1 MPRSVLCCRVVLCT
15 ALACLLALA
24 LPATA
29 GAALP
34 PGATWTAT
42 IDGRSVKT
50 TSTGDPIRLTP
61 TEPVEIVVRVEN
73 RSSTPVSAR
82 YVRLEGGVL
91 GLKFYVFTTTVDL
104 QARPGAD
111 DARTFTIDLLDLGT
125 QASGLLPSRLVL
137 LDAAGG
143 EVAAEPLLVDVRGS
157 ATSVYAGFGLAV
169 GGITVL
175 LVAGALWRLARGRL
189 PRNRW
194 RRGLVLA
201 APGLGIGFTLTFTL
215 SALRWA
221 APSGG
226 VWTTFLMLGA
236 AAGFV
241 AGYLSPT
248 PAGADDRDEPDVDEP
263 DVDEPEVDDRESDA
277 SEDPDA
283 ASDGPPADRADAGEP
298 AAGGDDTPWG
308 RSR

>member
-1 MPRSVLCCRVVLCT
+1 
-15 ALACLLALA
+15 
-24 LPATA
+24 
-29 GAALP
+29 
-34 PGATWTAT
+34 
-42 IDGRSVKT
+42 
-50 TSTGDPIRLTP
+50 
-61 TEPVEIVVRVEN
+61 
-73 RSSTPVSAR
+73 VSAR

-104 QARPGAD
+104 QAPPGGD

-157 ATSVYAGFGLAV
+157 ASSVYAGFGLAV

-194 RRGLVLA
+194 RRGLVMA
-201 APGLGIGFTLTFTL
+201 APGLGVGFTLTFTL

-248 PAGADDRDEPDVDEP
+248 PVGPDEPGEPDVDVREP
-263 DVDEPEVDDRESDA
+263 AGPD
-277 SEDPDA
+277 DPDTA
-283 ASDGPPADRADAGEP
+283 HRPDEGEP
-298 AAGGDDTPWG
+298 AAVGDDTPWW

>member
-1 MPRSVLCCRVVLCT
+1 MPRSVLCCRVVWCM
-15 ALACLLALA
+15 AFACLLALA

-42 IDGRSVKT
+42 IDQRSVKT
-50 TSTGDPIRLTP
+50 TSTSDPIRLTP
-61 TEPVEIVVRVEN
+61 AEPVEVTVRVEN

-104 QARPGAD
+104 QALPGAN

-143 EVAAEPLLVDVRGS
+143 EVAAESLLVDVRGS
-157 ATSVYAGFGLAV
+157 ASSVYAGFGVAV

-226 VWTTFLMLGA
+226 VWATFLMLGA

-248 PAGADDRDEPDVDEP
+248 PVAADELDEPDIDDHGP
-263 DVDEPEVDDRESDA
+263 DAP
-277 SEDPDA
+277 EDPD
-283 ASDGPPADRADAGEP
+283 SDPHGQPLADRADEGEP
-298 AAGGDDTPWG
+298 AAVGDDTPWW

>member
-1 MPRSVLCCRVVLCT
+1 MPRRVLYCRVVGCM

-24 LPATA
+24 VPATA

-50 TSTGDPIRLTP
+50 TSTSDPIRLTP
-61 TEPVEIVVRVEN
+61 AEPVEVVVRVEN
-73 RSSTPVSAR
+73 RSSSPVSAR
-82 YVRLEGGVL
+82 YVRLKGGVL
-91 GLKFYVFTTTVDL
+91 GLKFYVFTTTADL
-104 QARPGAD
+104 QAAPGAD

-125 QASGLLPSRLVL
+125 PADGLLPSRLVL

-157 ATSVYAGFGLAV
+157 ASSVYAGFGLAV

-194 RRGLVLA
+194 RRGLVMA

-221 APSGG
+221 APSCGG
-226 VWTTFLMLGA
+226 SVDDFPGA
-236 AAGFV
+236 RRRRRVRGRVPRAR
-241 AGYLSPT
+241 T
-248 PAGADDRDEPDVDEP
+248 PAGSTTRRSSPSTTRVLDA
-263 DVDEPEVDDRESDA
+263 RE
-277 SEDPDA
+277 
-283 ASDGPPADRADAGEP
+283 RADARYAAGGHEGGAGAGLSGDGAP
-298 AAGGDDTPWG
+298 AAVGDDTPWW

>member
-1 MPRSVLCCRVVLCT
+1 MPRRVACCL
-15 ALACLLALA
+15 ALACLVLVAV
-24 LPATA
+24 PAVA

-34 PGATWTAT
+34 PGVTWTAT

-50 TSTGDPIRLTP
+50 TSTSDPIRLTP
-61 TEPVEIVVRVEN
+61 PEPAEIVVHVEN
-73 RSSTPVSAR
+73 QSSTPVTAR

-91 GLKFYVFTTTVDL
+91 GLKFFVFTTNVDL
-104 QARPGAD
+104 QALPGGHD
-111 DARTFTIDLLDLGT
+111 DRKFPVDLLDLGS
-125 QASGLLPSRLVL
+125 QASGLLPSRIVL
-137 LDAAGG
+137 LDAAGA
-143 EVAAEPLLVDVRGS
+143 EIAAEPLLVDIRGS
-157 ATSVYAGFGLAV
+157 ASSVYAGFGLAV

-189 PRNRW
+189 PHNRW
-194 RRGLVLA
+194 RRGLVMA

-226 VWTTFLMLGA
+226 LWTTFLVLGA
-236 AAGFV
+236 VAGFV

-248 PAGADDRDEPDVDEP
+248 PDDIDDPEEPLPVDDDGYVDDGNEDGAGAGERDE
-263 DVDEPEVDDRESDA
+263 SA
-277 SEDPDA
+277 
-283 ASDGPPADRADAGEP
+283 P
-298 AAGGDDTPWG
+298 AAVGDEAPWW

>member
-1 MPRSVLCCRVVLCT
+1 M
-15 ALACLLALA
+15 
-24 LPATA
+24 
-29 GAALP
+29 
-34 PGATWTAT
+34 
-42 IDGRSVKT
+42 
-50 TSTGDPIRLTP
+50 
-61 TEPVEIVVRVEN
+61 EN
-73 RSSTPVSAR
+73 RSSSPVSAR

-91 GLKFYVFTTTVDL
+91 GLKFYVFTTTADL
-104 QARPGAD
+104 QAAPGAD

-157 ATSVYAGFGLAV
+157 ASSVYAGFGLAV

-248 PAGADDRDEPDVDEP
+248 PGGVDEP
-263 DVDEPEVDDRESDA
+263 DELDVDDRE
-277 SEDPDA
+277 PDA
-283 ASDGPPADRADAGEP
+283 LDDADARSDRQPAGDAADLADDGEP
-298 AAGGDDTPWG
+298 AAVGDDTPWW

>member
-1 MPRSVLCCRVVLCT
+1 MPRRVPYCRVAWCI
-15 ALACLLALA
+15 AFACLLALA

-34 PGATWTAT
+34 PGAVWTAK
-42 IDGRSVKT
+42 IDGRSVND
-50 TSTGDPIRLTP
+50 TSTSNPIRLTP
-61 TEPVEIVVRVEN
+61 GEPVEIIVRVEN
-73 RSSTPVSAR
+73 RSPTPVAAR

-91 GLKFYVFTTTVDL
+91 GLRFYVFTTTVDL
-104 QARPGAD
+104 QAQPGGWD
-111 DARTFTIDLLDLGT
+111 ERTFTIDLLDLGT

-143 EVAAEPLLVDVRGS
+143 ELDAKPLLVDVRGS
-157 ATSVYAGFGLAV
+157 VSSVYAGFGLAV

-175 LVAGALWRLARGRL
+175 LIVGALWRLARGRL

-226 VWTTFLMLGA
+226 VWTTFLILGA

-248 PAGADDRDEPDVDEP
+248 PAGADEPDDLDHVG
-263 DVDEPEVDDRESDA
+263 
-277 SEDPDA
+277 PDA
-283 ASDGPPADRADAGEP
+283 PDAPDTGPDGPPGDTADGPDDEAEP
-298 AAGGDDTPWG
+298 AAVGDDTPWW

>member
-1 MPRSVLCCRVVLCT
+1 MPRRVACCL
-15 ALACLLALA
+15 ALACLLAVA
-24 LPATA
+24 LPAAA

-34 PGATWTAT
+34 PGATWTALV
-42 IDGRSVKT
+42 DDRSAKT
-50 TSTGDPIRLTP
+50 TSTSDPIRLTP
-61 TEPVEIVVRVEN
+61 PEPVRITVRVEN
-73 RSSTPVSAR
+73 LSSTPVAAR

-104 QARPGAD
+104 QAPPGATD
-111 DARTFTIDLLDLGT
+111 ERTFPVDLLDLGT
-125 QASGLLPSRLVL
+125 QASGLLPSRIVL

-143 EVAAEPLLVDVRGS
+143 EIAAEPLLVDVRGS
-157 ATSVYAGFGLAV
+157 ASSVYTGFGLAV

-189 PRNRW
+189 PANRW

-226 VWTTFLMLGA
+226 LWTTFLLLGGV
-236 AAGFV
+236 AGFV

-248 PAGADDRDEPDVDEP
+248 PDDTPD
-263 DVDEPEVDDRESDA
+263 DDREIDDPGIDGPGI
-277 SEDPDA
+277 EDPGTDDPDGVADDA
-283 ASDGPPADRADAGEP
+283 ADAGDGPERDEAAV
-298 AAGGDDTPWG
+298 AAGDDAPWW